1 MYTWRERDN
10 IRMQYTFCGFITV
23 ESLTTDVNVKT
34 FLVFMERTDG
44 PAGSGLPEKG
54 NEAVQGVLG
63 VKRGMRTHV
72 PGEKWIR
79 SLSREVESIEGLLCP
94 TQPLRF

>member
-1 MYTWRERDN
+1 MLMLKHSSSSWKGQTDLLDL
-10 IRMQYTFCGFITV
+10 V
-23 ESLTTDVNVKT
+23 SLRRVMK
-34 FLVFMERTDG
+34 
-44 PAGSGLPEKG
+44 
-54 NEAVQGVLG
+54 AVQGVLG

-72 PGEKWIR
+72 PGEKWIH

>member
-34 FLVFMERTDG
+34 FLRRVM
-44 PAGSGLPEKG
+44 K
-54 NEAVQGVLG
+54 AVQGVLG

-72 PGEKWIR
+72 PGEKWIH

>member
-34 FLVFMERTDG
+34 FLVFVERTDG

-54 NEAVQGVLG
+54 NEGRARGVG
-63 VKRGMRTHV
+63 SEEGYENPCAWRKVD
-72 PGEKWIR
+72 PF
-79 SLSREVESIEGLLCP
+79 SL
-94 TQPLRF
+94 

>member
-34 FLVFMERTDG
+34 FLIFTERTDG
-44 PAGSGLPEKG
+44 PAGSGLPEMG
-54 NEAVQGVLG
+54 NESHKGDAGS
-63 VKRGMRTHV
+63 
-72 PGEKWIR
+72 E
-79 SLSREVESIEGLLCP
+79 EG
-94 TQPLRF
+94 

>member
-1 MYTWRERDN
+1 MLMLKHSSSSWKGQTDLLDL
-10 IRMQYTFCGFITV
+10 V
-23 ESLTTDVNVKT
+23 SLRRVMKA
-34 FLVFMERTDG
+34 M
-44 PAGSGLPEKG
+44 
-54 NEAVQGVLG
+54 QGVLG